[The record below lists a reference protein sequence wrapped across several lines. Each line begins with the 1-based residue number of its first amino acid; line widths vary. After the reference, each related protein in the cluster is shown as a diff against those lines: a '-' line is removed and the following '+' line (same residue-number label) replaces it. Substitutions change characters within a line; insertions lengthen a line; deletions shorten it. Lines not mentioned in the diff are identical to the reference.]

1 MRMSRSRQ
9 SASRNSFAY
18 TKQLDC
24 QALGAGVRTSRVPE
38 KLKAAAKQDPT
49 MKVIDNASSPS
60 LTVAQLE
67 ASYPAYCKALRMLVQ
82 DGVSLNKIQRT
93 VCWDRLQLLHTTLP
107 RQYRDP
113 VVHYAMV
120 KRDVDNQQAI
130 AN

>member
-9 SASRNSFAY
+9 SASRNSFEY

-24 QALGAGVRTSRVPE
+24 QALGAGVRTSRVPVE
-38 KLKAAAKQDPT
+38 LKAAAKQDPT

>member
-1 MRMSRSRQ
+1 
-9 SASRNSFAY
+9 
-18 TKQLDC
+18 L
-24 QALGAGVRTSRVPE
+24 PE
-38 KLKAAAKQDPT
+38 ELKAAAKQDPT